1 MLDAAM
7 NRTYSASPDEAFFT
21 GGGVH
26 RFENFDPMDNGRV
39 TTVRDAFQRSVN
51 LVFIRL
57 MRDVVDHLTF
67 RRPELAGI
75 LEDGRHPQRVTYLA
89 RFADWEGR
97 EFLRTFYAGL
107 HAASPDET
115 LRHVASRRRAASS
128 RMHPLESWLLD
139 YLAVQPGADL
149 QAVFEASAGAR
160 QDAYEWLFRTPRRAA
175 QNRAITIMLERE
187 AFAEMHASWRRLG
200 YPFPSL
206 VPSYATA
213 IGSSGDNP
221 AALSTLMGIVVNDGL
236 RYRSF
241 RIDQLH
247 FAADTP
253 YETHLSRQ
261 PAAGQRV
268 LSSEVATVVR
278 RELMGVVEHGTARRL
293 AGGVT
298 LDNGESLV
306 IGGKTGTGDNRFETS
321 RSSRVINRTAAFTF
335 FIGDRFFGTMV
346 AYVPGEAAGGYRFT
360 SALPVQIVK
369 HVLPTLEPVLHP
381 APSARVLRIE
391 LAKQPGASAGREKG
405 AL

>member
-1 MLDAAM
+1 
-7 NRTYSASPDEAFFT
+7 
-21 GGGVH
+21 
-26 RFENFDPMDNGRV
+26 
-39 TTVRDAFQRSVN
+39 
-51 LVFIRL
+51 
-57 MRDVVDHLTF
+57 
-67 RRPELAGI
+67 
-75 LEDGRHPQRVTYLA
+75 
-89 RFADWEGR
+89 
-97 EFLRTFYAGL
+97 
-107 HAASPDET
+107 
-115 LRHVASRRRAASS
+115 
-128 RMHPLESWLLD
+128 
-139 YLAVQPGADL
+139 
-149 QAVFEASAGAR
+149 
-160 QDAYEWLFRTPRRAA
+160 
-175 QNRAITIMLERE
+175 MLERE

-221 AALSTLMGIVVNDGL
+221 AALSTLVGIVVNDGL

-241 RIDQLH
+241 RIDQMH

-335 FIGDRFFGTMV
+335 LIGDRFFGTMV
-346 AYVPGEAAGGYRFT
+346 AYVPGEAAAGYRFT

-381 APSARVLRIE
+381 APPAGMMRVE
-391 LAKQPGASAGREKG
+391 LVKPPGSSAGREKG